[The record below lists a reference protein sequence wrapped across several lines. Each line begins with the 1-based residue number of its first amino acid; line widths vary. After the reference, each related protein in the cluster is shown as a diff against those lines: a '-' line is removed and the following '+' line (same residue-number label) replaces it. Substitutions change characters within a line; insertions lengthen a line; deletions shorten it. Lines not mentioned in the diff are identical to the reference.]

1 MNDVDRERDSVSA
14 RLLFRYITVD
24 EWRDYRAVMT
34 TFAGTFFAELTPEDV
49 HRRLTANGFTI
60 DPGVIA
66 DRLESLRRW
75 GNLTVSYPC
84 QALRATDP
92 RCRRLAALGGA
103 TVAKG
108 AGPGPAGGRP
118 ACRRHADGRP
128 DRRRA
133 AHARL

>member
-66 DRLESLRRW
+66 DRLERSHAAGAAPRRDE
-75 GNLTVSYPC
+75 NLM
-84 QALRATDP
+84 AG
-92 RCRRLAALGGA
+92 LAVLGTA
-103 TVAKG
+103 WCCV
-108 AGPGPAGGRP
+108 PV
-118 ACRRHADGRP
+118 
-128 DRRRA
+128 
-133 AHARL
+133 